1 MGHKVHPYGFRIGI
15 IKPWL
20 AKWYADRDY
29 ATLLQE
35 DMRIRELVARQLS
48 NASVSQVE
56 IERGINHVTVT
67 VHTAKPGIVIGK
79 GGANVEALRTNVGK
93 LTNKKVKLEIKEIL
107 QPELDGMLLAQNVAG
122 QLERR
127 IAFRKAIKQSIQ
139 RTIKAGAKGVKIQVS
154 GRLGGSEMSRTE
166 WDKEGRIPLG
176 TLRADI
182 SYGVVHAHTTYGR
195 IGVKAWVYRG
205 EQLGERPGSARTEPR
220 AARRGAAGT
229 RRSAGGTRAA
239 PGGAITEPTAGRVE
253 ASEADPRIAATD
265 GRRKDVPQADEAQLT
280 EPQEQVGAP
289 SEPAPTAAPVESEQV
304 ASTAEATQQAPPAD
318 ADEVA
323 GTPPSDVTPAETAT
337 EAEAPTGSTAAAEE
351 PPSAEASAPEAPAK
365 AEAPAEAEAPAKAEA
380 SAGDASPAAEKAPAK
395 KPAARKPAAKKPAAK
410 KPAAK
415 KAAPK
420 TRAAKK
426 PAKES

>member
-35 DMRIRELVARQLS
+35 DMRIRQLVAKQLS

-79 GGANVEALRTNVGK
+79 GGSNVELLRTSVGK
-93 LTNKKVKLEIKEIL
+93 LTDKKVKLEIKEIL
-107 QPELDGMLLAQNVAG
+107 QPELDAVLVAQNVAG

-127 IAFRKAIKQSIQ
+127 IAFRKAIKQTIQ

-182 SYGVVHAHTTYGR
+182 SYGMVHAHTTYGR
-195 IGVKAWVYRG
+195 IGVKVWIYRG
-205 EQLGERPGSARTEPR
+205 EQLGELPGSARTEPR
-220 AARRGAAGT
+220 EPRARTPRARSGAASGRG
-229 RRSAGGTRAA
+229 RRSA
-239 PGGAITEPTAGRVE
+239 
-253 ASEADPRIAATD
+253 
-265 GRRKDVPQADEAQLT
+265 
-280 EPQEQVGAP
+280 
-289 SEPAPTAAPVESEQV
+289 PAAAPVQ
-304 ASTAEATQQAPPAD
+304 AATAEAAVAPASPSTDQPA
-318 ADEVA
+318 A
-323 GTPPSDVTPAETAT
+323 TKPAESSAPAAEPAKAAAT
-337 EAEAPTGSTAAAEE
+337 EPAESSAPAAEPAEPAEPKASKSEAKASKSAKVDEKADAEAP
-351 PPSAEASAPEAPAK
+351 
-365 AEAPAEAEAPAKAEA
+365 
-380 SAGDASPAAEKAPAK
+380 GDADSEMAASEKAEKADAE
-395 KPAARKPAAKKPAAK
+395 A
-410 KPAAK
+410 
-415 KAAPK
+415 KAADAPK
-420 TRAAKK
+420 PDAADAPEPDATDE
-426 PAKES
+426 PAENGKES

>member
-35 DMRIRELVARQLS
+35 DMRIRELVAKQLS

-220 AARRGAAGT
+220 APRRGTAPART
-229 RRSAGGTRAA
+229 RGARAA
-239 PGGAITEPTAGRVE
+239 TARPEDGGVPTATAVE
-253 ASEADPRIAATD
+253 
-265 GRRKDVPQADEAQLT
+265 
-280 EPQEQVGAP
+280 
-289 SEPAPTAAPVESEQV
+289 EPAPKPRAPRRTSKAAVEPTSAEPETAADAPSKATQAAET
-304 ASTAEATQQAPPAD
+304 ASTADQ
-318 ADEVA
+318 
-323 GTPPSDVTPAETAT
+323 T
-337 EAEAPTGSTAAAEE
+337 EAPAAATAADTE
-351 PPSAEASAPEAPAK
+351 PAAASAPEVGPAGDGA
-365 AEAPAEAEAPAKAEA
+365 AEAAGSDAPDA
-380 SAGDASPAAEKAPAK
+380 SASEPSD
-395 KPAARKPAAKKPAAK
+395 
-410 KPAAK
+410 
-415 KAAPK
+415 
-420 TRAAKK
+420 
-426 PAKES
+426 KES

>member
-1 MGHKVHPYGFRIGI
+1 MGHKVHPYGFRLGI

-35 DMRIRELVARQLS
+35 DMKIRQLVDRQLS

-67 VHTAKPGIVIGK
+67 VHSAKPGIVIGK
-79 GGANVEALRTNVGK
+79 GGANVEMLRTAVGK

-107 QPELDGMLLAQNVAG
+107 QPELDGMLVAQNVAG

-182 SYGVVHAHTTYGR
+182 SYGVVHARTTYGR

-220 AARRGAAGT
+220 EARRPA
-229 RRSAGGTRAA
+229 RTRAR
-239 PGGAITEPTAGRVE
+239 TAAASTGR
-253 ASEADPRIAATD
+253 ASATAVAE
-265 GRRKDVPQADEAQLT
+265 RPA
-280 EPQEQVGAP
+280 
-289 SEPAPTAAPVESEQV
+289 SEPAAARADAAPSAPEQVEATATAAAPAPARRTSTRSTAKAAKPVAEEQNGQGEPKAAAKPKSE
-304 ASTAEATQQAPPAD
+304 AKAGPTAEAKA
-318 ADEVA
+318 
-323 GTPPSDVTPAETAT
+323 
-337 EAEAPTGSTAAAEE
+337 AEAKAAEAKSEPKAEPTGDAKSEPKAGPTAE
-351 PPSAEASAPEAPAK
+351 AK
-365 AEAPAEAEAPAKAEA
+365 AE
-380 SAGDASPAAEKAPAK
+380 EK
-395 KPAARKPAAKKPAAK
+395 
-410 KPAAK
+410 
-415 KAAPK
+415 
-420 TRAAKK
+420 
-426 PAKES
+426 

>member
-35 DMRIRELVARQLS
+35 DMRIRELVAKQLS

-79 GGANVEALRTNVGK
+79 GGANVEALRTNIGK

-220 AARRGAAGT
+220 APRRGAAPARPRT
-229 RRSAGGTRAA
+229 AARPAAAPRASQDESRSATAVE
-239 PGGAITEPTAGRVE
+239 EPVT
-253 ASEADPRIAATD
+253 
-265 GRRKDVPQADEAQLT
+265 
-280 EPQEQVGAP
+280 
-289 SEPAPTAAPVESEQV
+289 PVE
-304 ASTAEATQQAPPAD
+304 TAEAVTPQVEAQAPQVEAVQV
-318 ADEVA
+318 E
-323 GTPPSDVTPAETAT
+323 TPQEAPGPTSETA
-337 EAEAPTGSTAAAEE
+337 EAATVAK
-351 PPSAEASAPEAPAK
+351 PSA
-365 AEAPAEAEAPAKAEA
+365 
-380 SAGDASPAAEKAPAK
+380 KAPARARTAK
-395 KPAARKPAAKKPAAK
+395 TKAPARGSATKAAAAKETTGDTQPPAAPAPEVGPADDASADE
-410 KPAAK
+410 PSG
-415 KAAPK
+415 
-420 TRAAKK
+420 
-426 PAKES
+426 KES

>member
-1 MGHKVHPYGFRIGI
+1 LGHKVHPYGFRIGI

-79 GGANVEALRTNVGK
+79 GGANVEALRTNIGK

-205 EQLGERPGSARTEPR
+205 EQLGDRPGSARTEPR
-220 AARRGAAGT
+220 APRRTAAAAGT
-229 RRSAGGTRAA
+229 RTRSATPATGTRGRGRAA
-239 PGGAITEPTAGRVE
+239 
-253 ASEADPRIAATD
+253 
-265 GRRKDVPQADEAQLT
+265 
-280 EPQEQVGAP
+280 
-289 SEPAPTAAPVESEQV
+289 
-304 ASTAEATQQAPPAD
+304 
-318 ADEVA
+318 
-323 GTPPSDVTPAETAT
+323 AETAVVDEPQV
-337 EAEAPTGSTAAAEE
+337 EAQVEAQVESPAIEAAQEAPTV
-351 PPSAEASAPEAPAK
+351 EATK
-365 AEAPAEAEAPAKAEA
+365 AEDATPEVKSIDVEPAEAATADAEPAEA
-380 SAGDASPAAEKAPAK
+380 VEPSANE
-395 KPAARKPAAKKPAAK
+395 
-410 KPAAK
+410 
-415 KAAPK
+415 PK
-420 TRAAKK
+420 VE
-426 PAKES
+426 ES

>member
-79 GGANVEALRTNVGK
+79 GGANVEALRTNIGK
-93 LTNKKVKLEIKEIL
+93 LTDKKVKLEIKEIL

-205 EQLGERPGSARTEPR
+205 EQLGDRPGSARTEPR
-220 AARRGAAGT
+220 APRRTAAAT
-229 RRSAGGTRAA
+229 RTRSR
-239 PGGAITEPTAGRVE
+239 
-253 ASEADPRIAATD
+253 AATD
-265 GRRKDVPQADEAQLT
+265 G
-280 EPQEQVGAP
+280 
-289 SEPAPTAAPVESEQV
+289 APVATEEAPAATPVAES
-304 ASTAEATQQAPPAD
+304 
-318 ADEVA
+318 
-323 GTPPSDVTPAETAT
+323 VTPAEQPTAPVT
-337 EAEAPTGSTAAAEE
+337 PVAEVAPAVAVEEPPVEAPAAEPEATPEPEAAAEPE
-351 PPSAEASAPEAPAK
+351 ATPEPEADRRSRRQPPSPLRPPSERRRRRARRRRPKGRPRARARRRPRRPPRRLTPRPRRRPTTRS
-365 AEAPAEAEAPAKAEA
+365 
-380 SAGDASPAAEKAPAK
+380 SPH
-395 KPAARKPAAKKPAAK
+395 R
-410 KPAAK
+410 
-415 KAAPK
+415 
-420 TRAAKK
+420 TRRT
-426 PAKES
+426 PRRRSPDRC